1 MKKIFSLIFG
11 IVMCLSVMLIS
22 FLPVKNLEKNQTYAS
37 ESIEQNFYDGS
48 TKELVVK
55 NPTSLIGAST
65 DKTPFDEEKKQR
77 MEGFSITPTA
87 DEFGQVSYYS
97 QTIAG
102 GAGYMPEVSDNI
114 LMWVYLIDAI
124 AFKLEI
130 SLTNSSSENALTWSF
145 GAQQV
150 YEMGSGWKLI
160 ALKLSDFQDEIIETP
175 QSYSLITFKY
185 LSEASEFEGEEGYE
199 SYDVVTNER
208 FSFYHI
214 FTSKNAKYIE
224 KSGIILSLSK
234 SFYKFSENFS
244 LGNDVFVGDKIK
256 VESPS
261 KMFDYFIVGKNDLSD
276 YLDSGEYFW
285 NLSIKNP
292 SSYTSSLDF
301 GDTINFT
308 EKGFYYLKIQLFED
322 KALDDESVFYTGI
335 NIHCDELYLGRF
347 KMGSD
352 YKIVDDEKI
361 LISFQVSS
369 GLTDVGEYSVSL
381 SNSNAEIETYYE
393 EDGVLYV
400 CVVGKSDG
408 RVELEITAEAQS
420 KHNKKVQTFSSIATI
435 DVDYT
440 KDDVDIFMVI
450 LWITFGLFCLSIII
464 YMSISVVKAR
474 KNDVK

>member
-55 NPTSLIGAST
+55 NPSSLIGASA

-77 MEGFSITPTA
+77 MDGVSITPTA

-102 GAGYMPEVSDNI
+102 GAGYTPEVSDNI

-160 ALKLSDFQDEIIETP
+160 ALKLSDFQDEIIEAP

-185 LSEASEFEGEEGYE
+185 LSEASDLEGEEGYE
-199 SYDVVTNER
+199 SYDIVTDER

-214 FTSKNAKYIE
+214 FTTKNAKYIE

-234 SFYKFSENFS
+234 SFYKFSENFN
-244 LGNDVFVGDKIK
+244 LGDDVFVGDKVK

-261 KMFDYFIVGKNDLSD
+261 NMFDYFIVGKNDLSD
-276 YLDSGEYFW
+276 YLDSGKYYW

-292 SSYTSSLDF
+292 SSYTSALDF

-335 NIHCDELYLGRF
+335 NIHCDELYLGKF
-347 KMGSD
+347 KRAVLRLRRSR
-352 YKIVDDEKI
+352 
-361 LISFQVSS
+361 
-369 GLTDVGEYSVSL
+369 SL
-381 SNSNAEIETYYE
+381 R
-393 EDGVLYV
+393 LYV
-400 CVVGKSDG
+400 
-408 RVELEITAEAQS
+408 R
-420 KHNKKVQTFSSIATI
+420 
-435 DVDYT
+435 
-440 KDDVDIFMVI
+440 
-450 LWITFGLFCLSIII
+450 
-464 YMSISVVKAR
+464 
-474 KNDVK
+474 